1 MSSLQKW
8 LIVAAVWILAL
19 GVVLHQVSKRFVIEP
34 YTIKNNDGV
43 VQTAGFTKKDTWTG
57 RLFIKM
63 TLPKT
68 EDVNWVEIK

>member
-1 MSSLQKW
+1 MNNLQKW
-8 LIVAAVWILAL
+8 LIVAAVWVLAL
-19 GVVLHQVSKRFVIEP
+19 GVVLHQLSKRFVIES

-63 TLPKT
+63 TLPET
-68 EDVNWVEIK
+68 EDAKWIEIR

>member
-8 LIVAAVWILAL
+8 LIVAAVWVLAL
-19 GVVLHQVSKRFVIEP
+19 GVVLHQVSQRFVIES
-34 YTIKNNDGV
+34 YTMKNNDGV

-63 TLPKT
+63 TLPET
-68 EDVNWVEIK
+68 EDANWVEIK